1 MTAVDCLSV
10 IMLGGNETM
19 VKENVTP
26 KESGREPGTPVGF
39 QMWQRLLNR
48 PVQFVFDVAV
58 LAMAF
63 IIAYFLRFEFEIAEV
78 ELHKMLAQLP
88 LVVLIQFGA
97 LNLFGI
103 YAFVWRYIG
112 MAELRPFL
120 KAAWWSFLLIVL
132 MRLGLPADFGQWRV
146 PLSIILMD
154 TMLAFGGV
162 LALRVLRRAMFERFE
177 KERRARGA
185 NGGAAKPVLLVGAG
199 RAGVLAARE
208 IQARGDMGIA
218 IRGFVD
224 DDLDKQGSV
233 IQGVRVLGVTRELPS
248 LVADLGIDHV
258 VISIAQ
264 TARKDLRRIIDIC
277 EAIPV
282 RARIIPGLYELIDG
296 SVEISRIRDVEIEDL
311 LGRDPVNLDEK
322 SLAVFLEGKTVMVT
336 GAGGSIGSELCC
348 QVARFG
354 AGRVLMV
361 ERAEFAL
368 FDADRTIRDGS
379 FGAEIVPLVA
389 DVCDEARMRA
399 LFETYRPA
407 VVFHAAAHKHVP
419 LMEDNAG
426 EAVKNNILGTRL
438 LAELA
443 GKFEVETFVQI
454 STDKA
459 VRPTSIMGASKR
471 AAELAAQDLNHGYDT
486 HFVSVRFG
494 NVLGSAGSVV
504 PIFRKQIEEGG
515 PVTVT
520 HPDMVRYFMTIPEA
534 SQLVVQAGAIGEGG
548 EIFILDMGEPVRIV
562 DMAKDMIT
570 LCGLKPY
577 EDIDIEFTGIR
588 PGEKLFEEL
597 ETVGETITKTRHP
610 KIFIGTINTYGQAD
624 VERALGRFKELSDS
638 GDEAEL
644 RRFFNELLPEARV
657 SST

>member
-1 MTAVDCLSV
+1 MT
-10 IMLGGNETM
+10 NES
-19 VKENVTP
+19 VTP
-26 KESGREPGTPVGF
+26 KESGREPGPAAATH
-39 QMWQRLLNR
+39 MWQRLLNR

-58 LAMAF
+58 LALAF
-63 IIAYFLRFEFEIAEV
+63 IVAYFLRFEFEITQV

-112 MAELRPFL
+112 MAELKPFL
-120 KAAWWSFLLIVL
+120 KAAWWSFLPIVL
-132 MRLGLPADFGQWRV
+132 MRLGLPAAFGQWRV

-185 NGGAAKPVLLVGAG
+185 GGGTAKPVLLVGAG

-208 IQARGDMGIA
+208 IQARGDMGIT

-224 DDLDKQGSV
+224 DDFDKHGSV
-233 IQGVRVLGVTRELPS
+233 IQGVKVLGVTRELPS

-311 LGRDPVNLDEK
+311 LGRDPVSLDEK
-322 SLAVFLEGKTVMVT
+322 SLAEFLKGKTVMVT

-368 FDADRTIRDGS
+368 FNADRTIRDGS

-389 DVCDEARMRA
+389 DICDEARMRT
-399 LFETYRPA
+399 LFETYRPT

-419 LMEDNAG
+419 MMESNAG

-443 GKFEVETFVQI
+443 GQFEVGTFVQI

-471 AAELAAQDLNHGYDT
+471 AAELAAQDLNHRYDT
-486 HFVSVRFG
+486 HFISVRFG

-577 EDIDIEFTGIR
+577 EDIDIEFTGMR

-597 ETVGETITKTRHP
+597 ETVGEKIAKTRHP
-610 KIFIGTINTYGQAD
+610 KIFIGTINTYGQAE
-624 VERALGRFKELSDS
+624 VKRALGRFKELSIS
-638 GDEAEL
+638 GDETEL

-657 SST
+657 STITR

>member
-1 MTAVDCLSV
+1 MSFGDGRKGPMIDEKVTL
-10 IMLGGNETM
+10 NE
-19 VKENVTP
+19 
-26 KESGREPGTPVGF
+26 GRRGSDRPAGIRI
-39 QMWQRLLNR
+39 WQRLLNR
-48 PVQFVFDVAV
+48 PVQYVFDLVV
-58 LAMAF
+58 LALTF
-63 IIAYFLRFEFEIAEV
+63 VIAYNLRFEFTITEI

-120 KAAWWSFLLIVL
+120 KAAWWSFLPIVL
-132 MRLGLPADFGQWRV
+132 MRLGLPNEFAQWRV
-146 PLSIILMD
+146 PLSIALID
-154 TMLAFGGV
+154 TLLAFGGV
-162 LALRVLRRAMFERFE
+162 LGLRVLRRAMFESFE
-177 KERRARGA
+177 KQRRARGGA
-185 NGGAAKPVLLVGAG
+185 GGVAKPVLLVGAG

-208 IQARGDMGIA
+208 IQARGDMGIK
-218 IRGFVD
+218 ILGFVD
-224 DDLDKQGSV
+224 DDLDKHGSV
-233 IQGVRVLGVTRELPS
+233 IQGVKVLGSSRELPH
-248 LVADLGIDHV
+248 LVAELGVDHV

-264 TARKDLRRIIDIC
+264 TDRKDLRRIIDIC

-296 SVEISRIRDVEIEDL
+296 TVEISRIRDVEIEDL
-311 LGRDPVNLDEK
+311 LGRDPVNLDET
-322 SLAVFLEGKTVMVT
+322 SLAEFLQDKTVMVT
-336 GAGGSIGSELCC
+336 GAGGSIGSEICS

-368 FDADRTIRDGS
+368 FDADRATRAS
-379 FGAEIVPLVA
+379 CPETEIVPLVA
-389 DVCDEARMRA
+389 DICDESRMRA
-399 LFETYRPA
+399 LFEAYRPA

-426 EAVKNNILGTRL
+426 EAVKNNILGTRM
-438 LAELA
+438 LAELS
-443 GKFEVETFVQI
+443 GEFGVGTFVQI

-471 AAELAAQDLNHGYDT
+471 AAELVAQDLNQRFET

-534 SQLVVQAGAIGEGG
+534 SQLVVQAGAIGRGG

-570 LCGLKPY
+570 LCGLRPY
-577 EDIDIEFTGIR
+577 EDIDIEFTGMR

-610 KIFIGTINTYGQAD
+610 KIFIGKINTWTDAEGEPAL
-624 VERALGRFKELSDS
+624 ERFRELCDL

-644 RRFFNELLPEARV
+644 RRFFNQLLPEARV
-657 SST
+657 SLSDSEG

>member
-1 MTAVDCLSV
+1 
-10 IMLGGNETM
+10 M
-19 VKENVTP
+19 VKENVTS
-26 KESGREPGTPVGF
+26 KESEREPGTPVGL

-58 LAMAF
+58 LALAF
-63 IIAYFLRFEFEIAEV
+63 IIAYFLRFEFELAEV
-78 ELHKMLAQLP
+78 ELHKMLVQLP

-154 TMLAFGGV
+154 TMLACGGV

-185 NGGAAKPVLLVGAG
+185 NGGVAKPVLLVGAG

-208 IQARGDMGIA
+208 IQARGNMGIT

-224 DDLDKQGSV
+224 DDYDKQGSV
-233 IQGVRVLGVTRELPS
+233 IQGVKVLGVTRELPS
-248 LVADLGIDHV
+248 LVAELGIDHV

-322 SLAVFLEGKTVMVT
+322 SLAEFLKGKTVMVT

-368 FDADRTIRDGS
+368 FDADRTIRAGGS
-379 FGAEIVPLVA
+379 GAEIVPLVA
-389 DVCDEARMRA
+389 DICDEPRMRT

-419 LMEDNAG
+419 LMENNAG

-443 GKFEVETFVQI
+443 GEFAVETFVQI

-471 AAELAAQDLNHGYDT
+471 AAELAAQDLNHSCDT
-486 HFVSVRFG
+486 QYISVRFG

-548 EIFILDMGEPVRIV
+548 EIFILDMGDPVRIV

-577 EDIDIEFTGIR
+577 EDIDIEFTGMR

-624 VERALGRFKELSDS
+624 VERALERFKELSDG

-657 SST
+657 STITQ

>member
-1 MTAVDCLSV
+1 M
-10 IMLGGNETM
+10 
-19 VKENVTP
+19 
-26 KESGREPGTPVGF
+26 
-39 QMWQRLLNR
+39 
-48 PVQFVFDVAV
+48 QFAFDLFV
-58 LAMAF
+58 LALAF
-63 IIAYFLRFEFEIAEV
+63 VLSYNLRFDFMITEA
-78 ELHKMLAQLP
+78 ELHKMLVQAP
-88 LVVLIQFGA
+88 LVMLIQFGSMFI
-97 LNLFGI
+97 FGF
-103 YAFVWRYIG
+103 YTFVWRYIG
-112 MAELRPFL
+112 MAELRPFV
-120 KAAWWSFLLIVL
+120 KAAWWSFLPLIL
-132 MRLGLPADFGQWRV
+132 MRFGLPDAFLVWRV

-162 LALRVLRRAMFERFE
+162 LALRVLRRATFERFE
-177 KERRARGA
+177 KERRAKGA
-185 NGGAAKPVLLVGAG
+185 DGEKLKPVLLVGAG

-208 IQARGDMGIA
+208 IQARGDMGME

-224 DDLDKQGSV
+224 DEPDKHGSV
-233 IQGVRVLGVTRELPS
+233 IQGVKVLGATRELPR
-248 LVADLGIDHV
+248 LVSELGIDHV

-264 TARKDLRRIIDIC
+264 TGRKDLRRIIEIC

-296 SVEISRIRDVEIEDL
+296 TVEITRIRDVEIEDL
-311 LGRDPVNLDEK
+311 LGREAVSLDEK
-322 SLAVFLEGKTVMVT
+322 SLSEFLEGKTVMVT
-336 GAGGSIGSELCC
+336 GAGGSIGSEICC
-348 QVARFG
+348 QVAKFG

-368 FDADRTIRDGS
+368 FESEREMREFCPGAD
-379 FGAEIVPLVA
+379 VLPLVA
-389 DVCDEARMRA
+389 DVCDETRMSEI
-399 LFETYRPA
+399 FESYRPA

-419 LMEDNAG
+419 LMENNTG
-426 EAVKNNILGTRL
+426 EAVKNNVLGTRL
-438 LAELA
+438 VAELA
-443 GKFEVETFVQI
+443 GRSGVETFVQI

-471 AAELAAQDLNHGYDT
+471 AAELVAQDLNRQFDT
-486 HFVSVRFG
+486 QFISVRFG

-504 PIFRKQIEEGG
+504 PSFRKQIEEGG

-534 SQLVVQAGAIGEGG
+534 SQLVVQAGAIGQGG

-570 LCGLKPY
+570 LCGLKPF

-597 ETVGETITKTRHP
+597 QTVGENITKTRHP
-610 KIFIGTINTYGQAD
+610 KIFAGKINTYGEAEVSQAL
-624 VERALGRFKELSDS
+624 ERFRGLCGA

-644 RRFFNELLPEARV
+644 RRYFNELLPEARV
-657 SST
+657 TE

>member
-1 MTAVDCLSV
+1 MSFGDDA
-10 IMLGGNETM
+10 GGKGAIIDEKVTL
-19 VKENVTP
+19 KE
-26 KESGREPGTPVGF
+26 GRRASDMPAGIRV
-39 QMWQRLLNR
+39 WQRLLNR
-48 PVQFVFDVAV
+48 PVQYVFDLVV
-58 LAMAF
+58 LALAF
-63 IIAYFLRFEFEIAEV
+63 VIAYNLRFEFEITEV

-120 KAAWWSFLLIVL
+120 KAAWWSFLPIVL
-132 MRLGLPADFGQWRV
+132 MRLGLPDDFGQWRV
-146 PLSIILMD
+146 PLSITLMG
-154 TMLAFGGV
+154 TILAFGGV
-162 LALRVLRRAMFERFE
+162 LGLRVLRRAMFERFE

-185 NGGAAKPVLLVGAG
+185 GGGAARPVLLVGAG

-208 IQARGDMGIA
+208 IQARGDMGID

-224 DDLDKQGSV
+224 DDQEKQGSV
-233 IQGVRVLGVTRELPS
+233 IQGVRVLGMTRELPR

-296 SVEISRIRDVEIEDL
+296 TVEISRIRDVEIEDL
-311 LGRDPVNLDEK
+311 LGRDPVNLDEA
-322 SLAVFLEGKTVMVT
+322 SLAEFLEGKTVMVT

-348 QVARFG
+348 QVSRFG

-368 FDADRTIRDGS
+368 FDADRTTRVCCPET
-379 FGAEIVPLVA
+379 EIVPLVA
-389 DVCDEARMRA
+389 DICDEGRMRA

-443 GKFEVETFVQI
+443 GEFAVETFVQI

-471 AAELAAQDLNHGYDT
+471 AAELVAQDLNHGYDT
-486 HFVSVRFG
+486 HYISVRFG

-577 EDIDIEFTGIR
+577 EDIDIEFTGMR

-597 ETVGETITKTRHP
+597 ETVGETIAKTRHP
-610 KIFIGTINTYGQAD
+610 KILIGTISSYGRAD
-624 VERALGRFKELSDS
+624 VERAIRRFRELSS
-638 GDEAEL
+638 IGDEAEL

-657 SST
+657 KEG

>member
-1 MTAVDCLSV
+1 MEDQT
-10 IMLGGNETM
+10 
-19 VKENVTP
+19 VTP
-26 KESGREPGTPVGF
+26 EGDRQGRDLTGS
-39 QMWQRLLNR
+39 QMWHRLLNR
-48 PVQFVFDVAV
+48 PVQYVFDLLV
-58 LAMAF
+58 LTFAF
-63 IIAYFLRFEFEIAEV
+63 VIAYFLRFEFVITDV

-88 LVVLIQFGA
+88 MVVLIQFGA

-103 YAFVWRYIG
+103 YSFVWRYIG
-112 MAELRPFL
+112 MAELRPFV
-120 KAAWWSFLLIVL
+120 KAAWWSLLPVIL
-132 MRLGLPADFGQWRV
+132 MRLGLPDEFGQWRV
-146 PLSIILMD
+146 PLSIALMN
-154 TMLAFGGV
+154 TILAFGGV
-162 LALRVLRRAMFERFE
+162 LGLRVLRRAMFERFE
-177 KERRARGA
+177 KERRAKGA
-185 NGGAAKPVLLVGAG
+185 NGGTAKPVLLVGAG

-208 IQARGDMGIA
+208 IQARGDMGIE

-224 DDLDKQGSV
+224 DEPEKQGSV
-233 IQGVRVLGVTRELPS
+233 IQGVKVLGASRELPR
-248 LVADLGIDHV
+248 LVAELDIDHV

-264 TARKDLRRIIDIC
+264 TARKDLRRLIDIC

-311 LGRDPVNLDEK
+311 LGRDPVNLDEA
-322 SLAVFLEGKTVMVT
+322 SLADFLVGKTVMVT
-336 GAGGSIGSELCC
+336 GAGGSIGSELCR
-348 QVARFG
+348 QVSRFG

-368 FDADRTIRDGS
+368 FDADRSTRESSPDTD
-379 FGAEIVPLVA
+379 IVPLVA
-389 DVCDEARMRA
+389 DICDESRMRA
-399 LFETYRPA
+399 LFDAYRPA

-426 EAVKNNILGTRL
+426 EAVKNNVLGTRL
-438 LAELA
+438 LAELS
-443 GKFEVETFVQI
+443 GEFGVDSFVQI

-471 AAELAAQDLNHGYDT
+471 AAELVAQELNHRYDT
-486 HFVSVRFG
+486 HFISVRFG

-534 SQLVVQAGAIGEGG
+534 SQLVVQAGALGHGG
-548 EIFILDMGEPVRIV
+548 EIYILDMGEPVRIV

-570 LCGLKPY
+570 LCGLRPY
-577 EDIDIEFTGIR
+577 EDIDIEFTGMR

-610 KIFIGTINTYGQAD
+610 KIFMAKINTYGDAE
-624 VERALGRFKELSDS
+624 VERALGRFRELCDR
-638 GDEAEL
+638 GQEPEL
-644 RRFFNELLPEARV
+644 RRFFNQLLPEARV
-657 SST
+657 TESN

>member
-1 MTAVDCLSV
+1 
-10 IMLGGNETM
+10 
-19 VKENVTP
+19 
-26 KESGREPGTPVGF
+26 
-39 QMWQRLLNR
+39 
-48 PVQFVFDVAV
+48 VA
-58 LAMAF
+58 
-63 IIAYFLRFEFEIAEV
+63 E
-78 ELHKMLAQLP
+78 
-88 LVVLIQFGA
+88 
-97 LNLFGI
+97 
-103 YAFVWRYIG
+103 
-112 MAELRPFL
+112 
-120 KAAWWSFLLIVL
+120 
-132 MRLGLPADFGQWRV
+132 
-146 PLSIILMD
+146 
-154 TMLAFGGV
+154 
-162 LALRVLRRAMFERFE
+162 
-177 KERRARGA
+177 
-185 NGGAAKPVLLVGAG
+185 
-199 RAGVLAARE
+199 
-208 IQARGDMGIA
+208 
-218 IRGFVD
+218 
-224 DDLDKQGSV
+224 
-233 IQGVRVLGVTRELPS
+233 
-248 LVADLGIDHV
+248 LGIDHV

-322 SLAVFLEGKTVMVT
+322 SLEEFLKGKTVMVT

-368 FDADRTIRDGS
+368 FDADRAICAGGS
-379 FGAEIVPLVA
+379 EAEIVPLVA
-389 DVCDEARMRA
+389 DICDEARMRT

-419 LMEDNAG
+419 LMENNSG

-443 GKFEVETFVQI
+443 GQFAVETFVQI

-471 AAELAAQDLNHGYDT
+471 AAELAAQDLNQSYDT
-486 HFVSVRFG
+486 HFISVRFG

-577 EDIDIEFTGIR
+577 EDIDIEFTGMR

-597 ETVGETITKTRHP
+597 ETVGETIAKTRHP

-624 VERALGRFKELSDS
+624 VERALGRFKELSAS
-638 GDEAEL
+638 GNETEL

-657 SST
+657 SE

>member
-1 MTAVDCLSV
+1 M
-10 IMLGGNETM
+10 
-19 VKENVTP
+19 P
-26 KESGREPGTPVGF
+26 SGAR
-39 QMWQRLLNR
+39 MWQRLLNR
-48 PVQFVFDVAV
+48 PVQYIFDLLV
-58 LAMAF
+58 LALAF
-63 IIAYFLRFEFEIAEV
+63 VIAYNLRFEFKITEI

-103 YAFVWRYIG
+103 YSFVWRYIG
-112 MAELRPFL
+112 MAELRPFI
-120 KAAWWSFLLIVL
+120 KAAWWSFLPIVL
-132 MRLGLPADFGQWRV
+132 MRLGLPSEFAQWRV
-146 PLSIILMD
+146 PLSITLID
-154 TMLAFGGV
+154 TLLAFGGV

-177 KERRARGA
+177 KERRVRGA
-185 NGGAAKPVLLVGAG
+185 AGGVAKPVLLVGAG

-208 IQARGDMGIA
+208 IQARGDMGID
-218 IRGFVD
+218 ILGFVD
-224 DDLDKQGSV
+224 DDLDKHGSV
-233 IQGVRVLGVTRELPS
+233 IQGVRVLGASRELPR
-248 LVADLGIDHV
+248 LVAELGVDHV

-264 TARKDLRRIIDIC
+264 TDRKDLRRIIDIC

-311 LGRDPVNLDEK
+311 LGRDPVNLDEV
-322 SLAVFLEGKTVMVT
+322 SLAEFLQGKTVMVT
-336 GAGGSIGSELCC
+336 GAGGSIGSELCS
-348 QVARFG
+348 QVCRFG

-368 FDADRTIRDGS
+368 FDADQAIRGG
-379 FGAEIVPLVA
+379 FPETEIVPLVA
-389 DVCDEARMRA
+389 DICDESRMRA
-399 LFETYRPA
+399 LFEAYRPA
-407 VVFHAAAHKHVP
+407 IVFHAAAHKHVP

-426 EAVKNNILGTRL
+426 EAVKNNILGTRM
-438 LAELA
+438 LAELS
-443 GKFEVETFVQI
+443 GEFGVGTFVQI

-471 AAELAAQDLNHGYDT
+471 VAELVAQDLNQRFET

-534 SQLVVQAGAIGEGG
+534 SQLVVQAGAIGQGG
-548 EIFILDMGEPVRIV
+548 EIFVLDMGEPVRIV

-577 EDIDIEFTGIR
+577 EDIDIEFTGMR

-610 KIFIGTINTYGQAD
+610 KIFIGRINTWGD
-624 VERALGRFKELSDS
+624 TEGEGVLDRFRELCDL

-644 RRFFNELLPEARV
+644 RRFFNRLLPEARV
-657 SST
+657 SLSDSEG

>member
-1 MTAVDCLSV
+1 MSFGDWGEGRT
-10 IMLGGNETM
+10 IEQI
-19 VKENVTP
+19 VTP
-26 KESGREPGTPVGF
+26 KESERELGPPVGL

-58 LAMAF
+58 LALAF
-63 IIAYFLRFEFEIAEV
+63 IIAYFLRFEFELAEV

-103 YAFVWRYIG
+103 YSFVWRYIG
-112 MAELRPFL
+112 MTELRPFL

-185 NGGAAKPVLLVGAG
+185 GGGAAKPVLLVGAG

-208 IQARGDMGIA
+208 IQARGDMGIT

-224 DDLDKQGSV
+224 DDFDKHGSV
-233 IQGVRVLGVTRELPS
+233 IQGVKVLGASRELPS

-264 TARKDLRRIIDIC
+264 TARKDLRRIVDIC

-322 SLAVFLEGKTVMVT
+322 SLAEFLKGKTVMVT

-368 FDADRTIRDGS
+368 FDADRTIRAGGS
-379 FGAEIVPLVA
+379 GAEIVPLVA
-389 DVCDEARMRA
+389 DICDEPRMRT

-419 LMEDNAG
+419 LMENNAG

-443 GKFEVETFVQI
+443 GEFAVETFVQI

-471 AAELAAQDLNHGYDT
+471 AAELAAQDLNHSYDT
-486 HFVSVRFG
+486 QYISVRFG

-548 EIFILDMGEPVRIV
+548 EIFILDMGDPVRIV

-577 EDIDIEFTGIR
+577 EDIDIEFTGMR

-624 VERALGRFKELSDS
+624 VERALERFKELSDG
-638 GDEAEL
+638 GDEADL

-657 SST
+657 STII

>member
-1 MTAVDCLSV
+1 MGEKRAKT
-10 IMLGGNETM
+10 NEG
-19 VKENVTP
+19 VT
-26 KESGREPGTPVGF
+26 GRSAPPTVR
-39 QMWQRLLNR
+39 MWQRLLNR
-48 PVQFVFDVAV
+48 PVQYAFDLVV
-58 LAMAF
+58 LAVAF
-63 IIAYFLRFEFEIAEV
+63 VLAYNLRFEFNITEV

-88 LVVLIQFGA
+88 LVVLIQFGT
-97 LNLFGI
+97 LNLIGV

-112 MAELRPFL
+112 MAELRSFI
-120 KAAWWSFLLIVL
+120 KAAWWSFLPLVL
-132 MRLGLPADFGQWRV
+132 MRLGLPDDFGQWRV
-146 PLSIILMD
+146 PLSIILVD
-154 TMLAFGGV
+154 TILAFGGV
-162 LALRVLRRAMFERFE
+162 LGLRVLRRAMFERFE
-177 KERRARGA
+177 KERRQRGA
-185 NGGAAKPVLLVGAG
+185 DQGALSPVLLVGAG

-208 IQARGDMGIA
+208 IQARGDMGID

-224 DDLDKQGSV
+224 DEVDKHGSV
-233 IQGVRVLGVTRELPS
+233 IQGVRVLGSTRELPR
-248 LVADLGIDHV
+248 LVAELGIDHV

-296 SVEISRIRDVEIEDL
+296 TVEISRIRDVEIEDL
-311 LGRDPVNLDEK
+311 LGRDPVNLDEA
-322 SLAVFLEGKTVMVT
+322 SLAHFLEGKTVMVT
-336 GAGGSIGSELCC
+336 GAGGSIGSELCS

-354 AGRVLMV
+354 AAKVLMV

-368 FDADRTIRDGS
+368 FDADRSMRSS
-379 FGAEIVPLVA
+379 FAETENLALVG
-389 DVCDEARMRA
+389 DICDEGRMRA

-426 EAVKNNILGTRL
+426 EAVKNNILGTRM

-443 GKFEVETFVQI
+443 GEYGVETFVQI

-471 AAELAAQDLNHGYDT
+471 VAELVAQELNGRYDT
-486 HFVSVRFG
+486 YYVSVRFG

-515 PVTVT
+515 PVSVT

-534 SQLVVQAGAIGEGG
+534 SQLVIQAGAIGEGG

-577 EDIDIEFTGIR
+577 EDIDIEFTGVR

-610 KIFIGTINTYGQAD
+610 KIFIGKINTW
-624 VERALGRFKELSDS
+624 S
-638 GDEAEL
+638 EAEGETALERFRELCNRGNETDL
-644 RRFFNELLPEARV
+644 RRFFNQLLPEARV
-657 SST
+657 SEE

>member
-1 MTAVDCLSV
+1 
-10 IMLGGNETM
+10 
-19 VKENVTP
+19 
-26 KESGREPGTPVGF
+26 
-39 QMWQRLLNR
+39 
-48 PVQFVFDVAV
+48 
-58 LAMAF
+58 
-63 IIAYFLRFEFEIAEV
+63 
-78 ELHKMLAQLP
+78 MLAQLP

-120 KAAWWSFLLIVL
+120 KAAWWSFLLIIL

-177 KERRARGA
+177 KERRARSA
-185 NGGAAKPVLLVGAG
+185 NGDAAKPVLLVGAG

-208 IQARGDMGIA
+208 IQARGDMGIT

-224 DDLDKQGSV
+224 DDFDKQGSV

-322 SLAVFLEGKTVMVT
+322 SLAEFLKGKTVMVT

-368 FDADRTIRDGS
+368 FDADRAIRDGS
-379 FGAEIVPLVA
+379 FGADVVPLVA
-389 DVCDEARMRA
+389 DICDEARMRA

-419 LMEDNAG
+419 LMENNAG

-443 GKFEVETFVQI
+443 GEFEVETFVQI

-486 HFVSVRFG
+486 HFISVRFG

-548 EIFILDMGEPVRIV
+548 EIFILDMGDPVRIV

-610 KIFIGTINTYGQAD
+610 KIFIGAINTYGQAE
-624 VERALGRFKELSDS
+624 VERALGRFKELSVS

-644 RRFFNELLPEARV
+644 RRYFNELLPEARV
-657 SST
+657 STMPR